1 MTEAM
6 HPSGE
11 CPSCGRFVGPY
22 EKCPYCGAVVGQR
35 MAVRVF
41 RYGSLALAIVGL
53 AVLLLVATRS
63 RVPTVEIGSLAGTMN
78 WAYVRVEG
86 TVVRQP
92 VYDPEARSLK
102 FWVWDGTGEIMVTA
116 YRSEAEWLQAH
127 DLVPVM
133 GDSVAVEGTL
143 RVKEE
148 FQYLILNVPQHIEVR
163 PAAPLALT
171 IAEVNEGLLYQQV
184 TVRGVV
190 RDDRTPYAGLRI
202 LTLRDSSG
210 QIDVTLPTSATYTG
224 GALPEVKVGQA
235 VQVTGAVDQYKGT
248 PQISVGR
255 GSDVVVL
262 DEAIAIAPTRTIG
275 ELGKGDVGG
284 MAAVEGA
291 ITKVSPFSA
300 GVKFTL
306 DDGSGVVTLLLWQ
319 DLYDGLPDRGA
330 LVAGAKVRAQG
341 VVSEYRGEL
350 EIVPEIPSDVTVLAA
365 GERTVAERQLGEL
378 TAADVGQ
385 MVQVEGVL
393 KSLRA
398 FSAGVRGTLDDG
410 TGAVTLLLW
419 QDVYDGLPDPTQVAP
434 GAVLRVVGEVSE
446 YKGELEVVPQV
457 PGDVLVVGMTELP
470 AEERAIGQVTAD
482 DVGQTVQVVGRIA
495 AVTPFSKGIKVTL
508 DDGTGTITLL
518 LWQDLLDRL
527 ADPAALTEGAQVAV
541 RGEIDEYQ
549 GELEIVPQ
557 VPGDVRVTGAGQVAQ
572 VTPTALPTPE
582 PTAQATAAPSPTVE
596 PTATPEPTARPSPS
610 PTRPPTPTPTPAVET
625 RKIGAITAADVGATF
640 TIPQAGIAEKSYFS
654 KGVRYTLTDPSGSII
669 LLVWQN
675 VLEEIPDR
683 YDLVPGSQVRVTG
696 KIDQYQ
702 GELEIVPRGGADVKV
717 VARGDRP
724 AIERRTANNITPS
737 DEGRVFVV
745 EGKVARSESKKWLKL
760 WLNDGTGEILIYVPE
775 RAVEYLPAGL
785 NAGVKVQVT
794 GEVDIYQGQ
803 IEIIPLAGADVRIVK

>member
-702 GELEIVPRGGADVKV
+702 GELEIVPRGGADVDV